1 MLNYLLSSKMQQ
13 GIDEKMY
20 SNYELVWLNN
30 NCIIFQAEFL
40 AIKKSAIEDFE
51 YYIYHMLGDPQI
63 SQFIYC

>member
-13 GIDEKMY
+13 GIDEKVY

-51 YYIYHMLGDPQI
+51 DYI
-63 SQFIYC
+63 